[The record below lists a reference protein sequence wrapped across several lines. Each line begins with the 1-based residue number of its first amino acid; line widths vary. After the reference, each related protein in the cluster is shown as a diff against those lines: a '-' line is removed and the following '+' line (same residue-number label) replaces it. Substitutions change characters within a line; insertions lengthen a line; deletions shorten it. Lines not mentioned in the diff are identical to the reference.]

1 MAAKI
6 ARRVAELRAHVTA
19 WRANGQSVGLVPTMG
34 ALHDGHLSLVRRSLA
49 RTGRTIVSLFV
60 NPKQFA
66 PGEDFDT
73 YPRDEADDAGKLAA
87 MGAHLLFA
95 PKVEEIFPDG
105 FAAKVSVPGLGDIL
119 EGECRPGFFDGV
131 ATVAT
136 KLLLQAGADR
146 AFFGE
151 KDYQQLLIIKRLVG
165 DLDIP
170 VAIEAAPTVR
180 EADGLALSSRNA
192 YLSEDQRACAS
203 ALFRTLS
210 AMAEG
215 AAKETDIAE
224 MENWAGKELLDGGF
238 TRVDYITL
246 RDAETLAQWAGKSR
260 PGRALAAAWLGRT
273 RLIDN
278 VAV

>member
-131 ATVAT
+131 ATVVT

>member
-131 ATVAT
+131 ATVVT

-151 KDYQQLLIIKRLVG
+151 KD
-165 DLDIP
+165 
-170 VAIEAAPTVR
+170 
-180 EADGLALSSRNA
+180 
-192 YLSEDQRACAS
+192 
-203 ALFRTLS
+203 
-210 AMAEG
+210 
-215 AAKETDIAE
+215 
-224 MENWAGKELLDGGF
+224 
-238 TRVDYITL
+238 
-246 RDAETLAQWAGKSR
+246 
-260 PGRALAAAWLGRT
+260 
-273 RLIDN
+273 
-278 VAV
+278 

>member
-19 WRANGQSVGLVPTMG
+19 CRANGQSVGLVPTMG

-131 ATVAT
+131 ATVVT

>member
-131 ATVAT
+131 ATVVT

-278 VAV
+278 DAV